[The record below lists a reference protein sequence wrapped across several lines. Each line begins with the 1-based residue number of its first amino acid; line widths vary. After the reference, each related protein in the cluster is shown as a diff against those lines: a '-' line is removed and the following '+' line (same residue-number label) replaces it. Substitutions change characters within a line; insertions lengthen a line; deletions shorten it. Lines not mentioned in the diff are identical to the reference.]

1 MQRTILKAGLKTG
14 AALKRPRPHSPTSH
28 YATLPCS
35 KLHTPRHHTALH
47 YFAWHCTARHYIARH
62 HITQHRDAW
71 RRATWFCIARHY
83 SSWHYSAWRYIAWDH
98 ATRHFLDDIILSCIV
113 GRKNYVIFVPA
124 ELRSIREQP
133 KQFHY
138 FLPLHPFVCTP
149 FCFIFSFCVRSVPF
163 HLLLCFIEP
172 TAYVCAQFHFAYFSV
187 LFHLLH
193 LHGRCFMPLF
203 Y

>member
-1 MQRTILKAGLKTG
+1 M
-14 AALKRPRPHSPTSH
+14 ALRDIAPLGITSPDI
-28 YATLPCS
+28 TLPNIAMPDVA
-35 KLHTPRHHTALH
+35 LLDFAPPNIRFRDIALH
-47 YFAWHCTARHYIARH
+47 D
-62 HITQHRDAW
+62 ITLRDI
-71 RRATWFCIARHY
+71 TLLGVTLPEIE
-83 SSWHYSAWRYIAWDH
+83 ITLPDI
-98 ATRHFLDDIILSCIV
+98 FLTTLYCLALLV
-113 GRKNYVIFVPA
+113 EKNYVIFVPA

-138 FLPLHPFVCTP
+138 FLPLHPFVCIP

-163 HLLLCFIEP
+163 HLLLCFIAP